1 MAILR
6 FLALTLR
13 SGFII
18 WMLTILSISNW
29 THLGVS
35 IVMGVPNSWIVCNE
49 KSYKMDALGV
59 HTLFQVP
66 PKDTRRGHFVI
77 IFDGG
82 YPKPMVLNARMCF
95 VQLWQYLGKWLQ
107 YRKLKG
113 SSIFQIVEFWQF
125 RFWWVAEAAGAEV
138 LKRCC
143 RATRRS
149 SKVHPAPFDF
159 GDPTNGWV
167 LLPSGHWT

>member
-35 IVMGVPNSWIVCNE
+35 IVMGVPNSWIVYNG

-66 PKDTRRGHFVI
+66 PKDTRKGHFVI

-82 YPKPMVLNARMCF
+82 YPKPMVLNARMRF

-107 YRKLKG
+107 YRKLKVPMG
-113 SSIFQIVEFWQF
+113 G
-125 RFWWVAEAAGAEV
+125 RG
-138 LKRCC
+138 
-143 RATRRS
+143 RRS
-149 SKVHPAPFDF
+149 WGFEEMLQSYPEIIEGTSCPLWFRGPHEWLDF
-159 GDPTNGWV
+159 TAIWSLNVAIEHGP
-167 LLPSGHWT
+167 